1 MWGGVEGGVGA
12 EKRYCIVIYNM
23 GINGG
28 GGGCENGGKLEG
40 GGGM

>member
-28 GGGCENGGKLEG
+28 GGGVKMEENWRGGVCR
-40 GGGM
+40 